1 MVGQGGTN
9 EGHHHQGR
17 EICDADLQSG
27 FAFPVSA
34 ESEPA
39 ANERAA
45 VAAFP
50 AGNAA
55 AATLHQA
62 GADTVP
68 AANIPTGQANSSAGP
83 DPSARRDPAKSNS
96 GSTDAK
102 RAASGRFRR
111 IAIVPSRRP
120 RYREFYPGRPSTN
133 RIWWGSFVR
142 ESDKRRDYPRH
153 LLELPP

>member
-68 AANIPTGQANSSAGP
+68 AANIPTGQANSP
-83 DPSARRDPAKSNS
+83 DPSARCHPAQSNS
-96 GSTDAK
+96 GRADAK
-102 RAASGRFRR
+102 RAASG
-111 IAIVPSRRP
+111 
-120 RYREFYPGRPSTN
+120 
-133 RIWWGSFVR
+133 
-142 ESDKRRDYPRH
+142 
-153 LLELPP
+153 